1 MIDKLQAVIIRHDKL
16 AELMS
21 QPDAMQNMKA
31 FTKMAREH
39 RSLNKLVDT
48 AKKYI
53 DTYNQLQ
60 EDEEIL
66 DGDDPELKEL
76 VKDEIGELRYSLI
89 DQEEKLKVLL
99 IPKDPEDDKNTI
111 LEVFFVRF
119 FLRLKKYQGVFLRF
133 STPFHMGYSN

>member
-66 DGDDPELKEL
+66 LQ
-76 VKDEIGELRYSLI
+76 LI
-89 DQEEKLKVLL
+89 VC
-99 IPKDPEDDKNTI
+99 INI
-111 LEVFFVRF
+111 FFS
-119 FLRLKKYQGVFLRF
+119 GV
-133 STPFHMGYSN
+133 H